1 MNKRIAAII
10 LARKGSKGLKNK
22 NIRRL
27 RNKELI
33 FWPINAAIKSKYIDD
48 VFVSTDCPKIL
59 KISKNYGA
67 QVPFLRPKKLAQ
79 DKSKSFDA
87 IKHWL
92 NFLKEKKIFY
102 KYFILLEP
110 SSPLTNSKD
119 IDKAFK
125 VFLKNKKAKSLVSVS
140 KAEISHPVFLSKKNK
155 SGFITPFFYKN
166 FKSARRQDLKEI
178 LYFDGSLY
186 LSETKYYLR
195 KKTFNHDKTLSIQLE
210 KWKSVEVD
218 CINDLICAE
227 ALKKNEKKL
236 QK

>member
-92 NFLKEKKIFY
+92 NFLKK
-102 KYFILLEP
+102 
-110 SSPLTNSKD
+110 
-119 IDKAFK
+119 
-125 VFLKNKKAKSLVSVS
+125 
-140 KAEISHPVFLSKKNK
+140 KKN
-155 SGFITPFFYKN
+155 F
-166 FKSARRQDLKEI
+166 L
-178 LYFDGSLY
+178 
-186 LSETKYYLR
+186 
-195 KKTFNHDKTLSIQLE
+195 
-210 KWKSVEVD
+210 
-218 CINDLICAE
+218 
-227 ALKKNEKKL
+227 
-236 QK
+236 